1 METLIV
7 DILGLFAFAAIIC
20 NGLIVNASKRLKKV
34 RLMREIQIL
43 DDQDQFVDFDSSF
56 TAKELLN

>member
-20 NGLIVNASKRLKKV
+20 NGLIANAYKRLKKV